1 MAAAVRLAAAHL
13 RAKTKGAPLHLIGYS
28 TGATLA
34 LEFALDALDGDAAP
48 VPASLVLISPAVRIH
63 AAAGLAGFKA
73 GLGKLPGLGGL
84 AWLQI
89 QPEFDPYK
97 YNSFATNA
105 GAQVHRLTR
114 DVSTR
119 LATRSRS
126 KVDVVLPKTLVF
138 KSTVDATV
146 LTEAVVDNLLARLRP
161 KRHELVLFDI
171 NRYEKKVALIV
182 EDPGPLTTRLMGKND
197 LSFTVSLVTNESTAT
212 TEVVVRTKGPF
223 TRTAGD
229 PRRLSLRWP
238 AGAISLSHVALPF
251 PPDDPVYGQ
260 RPPESEGVLYLG
272 DLAVRG
278 ERGMMRI
285 PEDWLLRMRHN
296 PFYDYL
302 EARAI
307 QWLRDAP

>member
-1 MAAAVRLAAAHL
+1 MAAATRLAVAHL
-13 RAKTKGAPLHLIGYS
+13 GVKTDGAPLHVVGYS
-28 TGATLA
+28 TGASLA
-34 LEFALDALDGDAAP
+34 LEFALDTLDRDAAP

-63 AAAGLAGFKA
+63 AAAALAGLKA
-73 GLGKLPGLGGL
+73 GLGNLPGLGQL

-105 GAQVHRLTR
+105 GALVHRLTR
-114 DVSTR
+114 DVSAR
-119 LATRSRS
+119 LAARSRAGATT
-126 KVDVVLPKTLVF
+126 VLPPTLVF
-138 KSTVDATV
+138 KSTVDTTV
-146 LTEAVVDNLLARLRP
+146 LTEAVVDDLLGRLRP
-161 KRHELVLFDI
+161 NRHELVLFDI

-182 EDPGPLTTRLMGKND
+182 EDPGPLTAQLMSRDD
-197 LSFTVSLVTNESTAT
+197 LPFTVSLLSNETTAT
-212 TEVVVRTKGPF
+212 TAVAVRTKAPYA
-223 TRTAGD
+223 REASD
-229 PRRLSLRWP
+229 PRPLALRWP
-238 AGAISLSHVALPF
+238 VGAISLSHVALPF

-260 RPPESEGVLYLG
+260 RPPESQGVLYLG

-302 EARAI
+302 QTRTVE
-307 QWLRDAP
+307 WLRDAR